1 MDISKLS
8 TAEKAALKAQLDAEE
23 KSTRERI
30 DRERQNYKDLVDAV
44 VRSSVRKLQ
53 MLSSNM
59 ESLKNELFGE
69 FDSVI
74 RTKDELFTVKTDR
87 QTNTFTTS
95 DGRMTMTIGNRIN
108 EGWDDTV
115 EVGIAMVKRFLST
128 MAKDENS
135 AALVDTVMSLLAK
148 NRKGALKANKVLELD
163 KLANKIGD
171 KDFIEAIRIIRDAYR
186 PAPTCQF
193 IEVELKDDD
202 GKVVRLPLSMSA
214 I

>member
-8 TAEKAALKAQLDAEE
+8 REEKAALKAQLDAEE
-23 KSTRERI
+23 KANRERI
-30 DRERQNYKDLVDAV
+30 DRERQNYKDLVDV
-44 VRSSVRKLQ
+44 TVNTSVRKLQ
-53 MLSSNM
+53 ELSAQM
-59 ESLKNELFGE
+59 ERLKNEIFSE

-74 RTKDELFTVKTDR
+74 RMKEELFTVKTDR

-95 DGRMTMTIGNRIN
+95 DSRKTITIGNRIN

-115 EVGIAMVKRFLST
+115 EVGIAMVKRYMNT
-128 MAKDENS
+128 MAKDDNS

-148 NRKGALKANKVLELD
+148 NRKGALKANKVLELE
-163 KLANKIGD
+163 KLANKTGD

-186 PAPTCQF
+186 PTPTCQF
-193 IEVELKDDD
+193 IEVELKDEE
-202 GKVVRLPLSMSA
+202 GQSVRLPLSMSA

>member
-8 TAEKAALKAQLDAEE
+8 REEKTALKAQLDAEE
-23 KSTRERI
+23 KANRERI
-30 DRERQNYKDLVDAV
+30 DRERQNYKDLVDV
-44 VRSSVRKLQ
+44 TVNTSVRKLQ
-53 MLSSNM
+53 ELSAQM
-59 ESLKNELFGE
+59 ERLKNEIFSE

-74 RTKDELFTVKTDR
+74 RMKEELFTVKTDR

-95 DGRMTMTIGNRIN
+95 DSRKTITIGNRIN

-115 EVGIAMVKRFLST
+115 EVGIAMVKRYMNT
-128 MAKDENS
+128 MAKDDNS

-148 NRKGALKANKVLELD
+148 NRKGALKANKVLELE
-163 KLANKIGD
+163 KLANKTGD

-186 PAPTCQF
+186 PTPTCQF
-193 IEVELKDDD
+193 IEVELKDKE
-202 GKVVRLPLSMSA
+202 GQTVRLPLSMSA

>member
-8 TAEKAALKAQLDAEE
+8 KEEKAALKAQLDAEE
-23 KSTRERI
+23 KTNRERI
-30 DRERQNYKDLVDAV
+30 DRERQNYKDLVDV
-44 VRSSVRKLQ
+44 TVNTSVRKLQ
-53 MLSSNM
+53 ELSAQM
-59 ESLKNELFGE
+59 ERLKNEIFSE

-74 RTKDELFTVKTDR
+74 RMKEELFTVKTDR

-95 DGRMTMTIGNRIN
+95 DSRKTITIGNRIN

-115 EVGIAMVKRFLST
+115 EVGITMVKRYMNT
-128 MAKDENS
+128 MAKDDNS

-148 NRKGALKANKVLELD
+148 NRKGALKANKVLELE
-163 KLANKIGD
+163 KLANKTGD

-186 PAPTCQF
+186 PTPTCQF
-193 IEVELKDDD
+193 IEVELKDKE
-202 GKVVRLPLSMSA
+202 GQTVRLPLSMSA

>member
-8 TAEKAALKAQLDAEE
+8 KEEKSALKAQLDAEE
-23 KSTRERI
+23 KANRERI
-30 DRERQNYKDLVDAV
+30 DRERQNYKDLVDATV
-44 VRSSVRKLQ
+44 NTSVRKLQ
-53 MLSSNM
+53 ELSAQM
-59 ESLKNELFGE
+59 ERLKNEIFSE

-74 RTKDELFTVKTDR
+74 RMKEELFTVKTDR

-95 DGRMTMTIGNRIN
+95 DSRKTITIGNRIN

-115 EVGIAMVKRFLST
+115 EVGIAMVKRYMNT
-128 MAKDENS
+128 MAKDDNS

-148 NRKGALKANKVLELD
+148 NRKGALKANKVLELE
-163 KLANKIGD
+163 KLANKTGD

-186 PAPTCQF
+186 PTPTCQF
-193 IEVELKDDD
+193 IEVELKDKE
-202 GKVVRLPLSMSA
+202 GQTVRLPLSMSA